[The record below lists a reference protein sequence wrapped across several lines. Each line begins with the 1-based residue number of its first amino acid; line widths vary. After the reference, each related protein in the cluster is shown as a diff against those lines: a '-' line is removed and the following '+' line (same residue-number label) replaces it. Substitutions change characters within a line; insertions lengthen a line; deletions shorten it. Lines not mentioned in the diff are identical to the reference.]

1 MWNHESD
8 GGGWGDV
15 SQPKTHYVTDGIET
29 RIDCDTAS
37 QARRLAKKLNEEETN
52 GKVLHSLRKE
62 SSTPGS

>member
-37 QARRLAKKLNEEETN
+37 QARRLAKKLKETKRGGN
-52 GKVLHSLRKE
+52 QWQSVA
-62 SSTPGS
+62 